1 MSDKEMHVST
11 PQLVHNV
18 NSSTTA
24 KYLKFTFSYSM
35 FSATVP
41 CTTKEML
48 KVVICNHQ
56 KIDQSETFSGK
67 KIMHPVIHL
76 RLEQKKKVD

>member
-1 MSDKEMHVST
+1 
-11 PQLVHNV
+11 
-18 NSSTTA
+18 
-24 KYLKFTFSYSM
+24 M

-76 RLEQKKKVD
+76 KLEQKKKVD